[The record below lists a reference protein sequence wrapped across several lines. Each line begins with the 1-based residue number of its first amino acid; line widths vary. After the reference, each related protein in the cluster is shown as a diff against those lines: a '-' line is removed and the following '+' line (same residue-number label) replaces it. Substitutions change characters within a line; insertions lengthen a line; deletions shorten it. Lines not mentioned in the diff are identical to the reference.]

1 MRVTTVAAGFSLA
14 GLALFVYGIMPL
26 CGCSTKAPAYAAAM
40 KSDLKN
46 LDFAQERHFE
56 EHGTYT
62 TDLAAL
68 DFGSSSGVTVTI
80 LHADAGAW
88 AARATHG
95 AFETGRYAGA
105 DCVAGRGTPRDE
117 ARTTIKHRSPTADRA
132 VVCDLDGWGPVQSRW
147 ERWRWKL
154 ND

>member
-14 GLALFVYGIMPL
+14 GAALFVYGIMPL
-26 CGCSTKAPAYAAAM
+26 CGCSTKTPAYASDM

-46 LDFAQERHFE
+46 LDVAQELHFE
-56 EHGTYT
+56 EHGTYA
-62 TDLAAL
+62 TDFATLG
-68 DFGSSSGVTVTI
+68 FGPSGGVTVTMV
-80 LHADAGAW
+80 HADAGAW

-105 DCVAGRGTPRDE
+105 DCVASRGEPHGVV
-117 ARTTIKHRSPTADRA
+117 RTTIKGRSPTADRF

-147 ERWRWKL
+147 ERWRWQL
-154 ND
+154 SD